1 MNVLSLAW
9 KGLRQRRLATAL
21 TAFSTALGVG
31 LVVAVGAVRSGART
45 AFDDAAR
52 GYDVVLSG
60 PKTTALSATMNA
72 LFHVDKPVDTMPVEA
87 WLDARKDP
95 RVLHAVPIA
104 VGDVYRGFR
113 VVGTRADL
121 FDAIPDA
128 DGRPLRARVAPGGR
142 LFADDGGF
150 EAVVGAYAAARTG
163 LAVGAS
169 FTVTHGLEDGGH
181 AHDEQWKVVGVLEP
195 TGTPNDRAVFITLS
209 SFFHVKGHDRPKA
222 PGAPDDH
229 DHDHDEGGMHEGGA
243 APDDER
249 ARLLGDE
256 VWALSTVVVRLK
268 SPAFRFQFAGDWN
281 RRRDCSAAVP
291 SQEIRRLFEIVQG
304 VDGLLRAVG
313 ATVLLV
319 AVLSVLASL
328 WNAVQGRR
336 REIALLRALGARRA
350 HVFAV
355 VVLEAVLVCAL
366 GGVAGV
372 AFGHVGVAAAAP
384 WLLAEVGIR
393 IATGFLPAAVYGGIA
408 GGLLLLGLV
417 AGALPAWRAYRVP
430 VARHLHPVD

>member
-9 KGLRQRRLATAL
+9 KGLRQRRLAAAL

-31 LVVAVGAVRSGART
+31 LVVAVGALRAGSRT

-52 GYDVVLSG
+52 GYDVVLAG

-72 LFHVDKPVDTMPVEA
+72 LFHVDRPSDTMGVEA
-87 WLDARKDP
+87 WLDARRDP
-95 RVLHAVPIA
+95 RVLHAVPTA
-104 VGDVYRGFR
+104 VGDVVRGFR
-113 VVGTRADL
+113 VVGTLAEL

-128 DGRPLRARVAPGGR
+128 SGRPLRERVAPGGR

-150 EAVVGAYAAARTG
+150 EAVVGAFAAARTG
-163 LAVGAS
+163 LSVGS
-169 FTVTHGLEDGGH
+169 TFTVTHGLEDEGH
-181 AHDEQWKVVGVLEP
+181 AHDEEWKVVGVLEP
-195 TGTPNDRAVFITLS
+195 TGTPNDRAVFITLK
-209 SFFHVKGHDRPKA
+209 SFFKVKGHDRPRPP
-222 PGAPDDH
+222 PGAAAAGP
-229 DHDHDEGGMHEGGA
+229 A
-243 APDDER
+243 APEVAAPADAER
-249 ARLLGDE
+249 VRLLGDE

-281 RRRDCSAAVP
+281 RRTDCSASVP
-291 SQEIRRLFEIVQG
+291 SQEIRRLFEIVQS

-328 WNAVQGRR
+328 WNAVHGRR
-336 REIALLRALGARRA
+336 REIALLRALGARRSQ
-350 HVFAV
+350 VFAV

-366 GGVAGV
+366 GGAVGV
-372 AFGHVGVAAAAP
+372 ALGHVGVAAAAP
-384 WLLAEVGIR
+384 YLLSEVGIR
-393 IATGFLPAAVYGGIA
+393 VSTGFLPPLAYVGVA
-408 GGLLLLGLV
+408 GGLLVLGLV